1 MTRILILAA
10 FAFAFCA
17 RLSAQQIEVKEEPR
31 IRQMMDAYI
40 SSNKARD
47 AVEGWRIEILATTS
61 RQEMDRVMESFQN
74 KYPELPID
82 WVHANPYF
90 KVRVGAFADKMEATR
105 MLHMLKE
112 DYPAA
117 YRVIDNKMRPE
128 ELLN

>member
-1 MTRILILAA
+1 MLRIILFALILH
-10 FAFAFCA
+10 
-17 RLSAQQIEVKEEPR
+17 LGTHLPAQNIEIKEEPK
-31 IRQMMDAYI
+31 IRQMMDAFI
-40 SSNKARD
+40 ANNKAKD

-105 MLHMLKE
+105 MLHALKE

-117 YRVIDNKMRPE
+117 YRVMDNKMRPE